1 MSIFLEKLL
10 SVCSSDIS
18 SGKGQKLPA
27 AFHDYSLIEDL
38 INLLNKRNGF
48 YGFESALHVF
58 PVETDGEE
66 IGLIGWNDNSLWIDC
81 YDDLARNAIFFAE
94 DVFGGQFCIKKDG
107 IYTFDPETGSFDYL
121 APDINEWCKQIL
133 EDYEVLTGY
142 PLANAWQK
150 KYGSIPL
157 GYRLVPKVPFV
168 AGGEYEPDNLYLEKS
183 TVAIKARANIALRI
197 RDVPDGSNIQLRL
210 IDRD

>member
-1 MSIFLEKLL
+1 MSIFWEKLL

-18 SGKGQKLPA
+18 SEKGQKVPA
-27 AFHDYSLIEDL
+27 AFHDYPLVEDL

-66 IGLIGWNDNSLWIDC
+66 IGLIDWNDNSLWIDC
-81 YDDLARNAIFFAE
+81 YDDLARNALFFAE
-94 DVFGGQFCIKKDG
+94 DVFGGQFCIKEDG

-121 APDINEWCKQIL
+121 APDINEWCKKIL
-133 EDYEVLTGY
+133 EDYQVLTGY

-150 KYGSIPL
+150 KYGSIPA
-157 GYRLVPKVPFV
+157 GYRLAPKIPFV
-168 AGGEYEPDNLYLEKS
+168 VGGKYEPDNLYLEKS
-183 TVAIKARANIALRI
+183 TVAMKARANIALQI
-197 RDVPDGSNIQLRL
+197 RDVPDGSNIQLTL
-210 IDRD
+210 K

>member
-1 MSIFLEKLL
+1 MSIFWEKLL

-18 SGKGQKLPA
+18 SEKGQKVPA
-27 AFHDYSLIEDL
+27 AFHDYPLIEDL
-38 INLLNKRNGF
+38 INLSNKRNGF

-66 IGLIGWNDNSLWIDC
+66 IGLIDWNDNSLWIDC

-121 APDINEWCKQIL
+121 APDINEWCKNIL
-133 EDYEVLTGY
+133 EDYQVLTGY

-150 KYGSIPL
+150 KYGSIPA
-157 GYRLVPKVPFV
+157 GYRLAPKIPFV
-168 AGGEYEPDNLYLEKS
+168 GGGKYEPDNLYLEKS
-183 TVAIKARANIALRI
+183 TVAMKARANIALQI
-197 RDVPDGSNIQLRL
+197 RDVPDGSNIQLTL
-210 IDRD
+210 K

>member
-1 MSIFLEKLL
+1 MSIFWEKLL

-18 SGKGQKLPA
+18 SGKGQKVPA
-27 AFHDYSLIEDL
+27 AFRDYPLVEDL

-66 IGLIGWNDNSLWIDC
+66 IGLIDWNDNSLWIDC

-121 APDINEWCKQIL
+121 APDINEWCKNIL
-133 EDYEVLTGY
+133 EDYQVLTGY

-150 KYGSIPL
+150 KYGSIPA
-157 GYRLVPKVPFV
+157 GYRLAPKIPFV
-168 AGGEYEPDNLYLEKS
+168 VGGKYEPDNLYL
-183 TVAIKARANIALRI
+183 
-197 RDVPDGSNIQLRL
+197 
-210 IDRD
+210 

>member
-1 MSIFLEKLL
+1 MPLFLKKVL
-10 SVCSSDIS
+10 SVCSGDIS
-18 SGKGQKLPA
+18 SCKGHKLPSG
-27 AFHDYSLIEDL
+27 FHNYTLIDDL
-38 INLLNKRNGF
+38 MTLLNNRNGF

-58 PVETDGEE
+58 PFETVGEE
-66 IGLIGWNDNSLWIDC
+66 IGVVAWNDNRLWIDC
-81 YDDLARNAIFFAE
+81 YDDFARNAIFFAE
-94 DVFGGQFCIKKDG
+94 DVFGGQFCIKQDG

-121 APDINEWCKQIL
+121 APDINEWCKKIL
-133 EDYEVLTGY
+133 EDYEVLTGF

-150 KYGSIPL
+150 KHGPIPV

-183 TVAIKARANIALRI
+183 TVAMKARANIALQI

-210 IDRD
+210 IDKD

>member
-1 MSIFLEKLL
+1 MTMYLEKLL
-10 SVCSSDIS
+10 SVCSGDIS
-18 SGKGQKLPA
+18 SCKGHKLTSG
-27 AFHDYSLIEDL
+27 FHNYPLIDDL
-38 INLLNKRNGF
+38 TTLLNNRNGF

-58 PVETDGEE
+58 PLETDGEE
-66 IGLIGWNDNSLWIDC
+66 IGVIDWNDHRLWIDC
-81 YDDLARNAIFFAE
+81 YDDLAHNAIFFAE
-94 DVFGGQFCIKKDG
+94 DVFGGQFCIKQDG

-150 KYGSIPL
+150 KYGSIPA
-157 GYRLVPKVPFV
+157 GYRLVPKIPFV
-168 AGGEYEPDNLYLEKS
+168 AGGEYGPDNLYLEKS
-183 TVAIKARANIALRI
+183 AVAMKARANIALQI

>member
-1 MSIFLEKLL
+1 MSIFWEKLL

-18 SGKGQKLPA
+18 SEKGQKVPA
-27 AFHDYSLIEDL
+27 AFHDYPLVEDL

-58 PVETDGEE
+58 SVETDGEE
-66 IGLIGWNDNSLWIDC
+66 IGLIDWNDKGLWIEC
-81 YDDLARNAIFFAE
+81 YDDLARNALFFAE
-94 DVFGGQFCIKKDG
+94 DVFGGQFCIKEDG

-121 APDINEWCKQIL
+121 APDINEWCKLIL

-150 KYGSIPL
+150 KYGSIPA
-157 GYRLVPKVPFV
+157 GYRLVPKIPFV
-168 AGGEYEPDNLYLEKS
+168 VGGEYEPDNLYLEKS
-183 TVAIKARANIALRI
+183 TIAMKARASIALQI
-197 RDVPDGSNIQLRL
+197 RDVPDGSNVQLRL
-210 IDRD
+210 IDKD

>member
-1 MSIFLEKLL
+1 MSIFWEKLL

-18 SGKGQKLPA
+18 SEKGKKVPA
-27 AFHDYSLIEDL
+27 AFHDYPLVEDL

-48 YGFESALHVF
+48 YGFESALHIF
-58 PVETDGEE
+58 SVETDGEE
-66 IGLIGWNDNSLWIDC
+66 IGLIDWNDNSLWIDC

-121 APDINEWCKQIL
+121 APDINEWCKNIL
-133 EDYEVLTGY
+133 EDYQVLTGY

-150 KYGSIPL
+150 KYGSIPA
-157 GYRLVPKVPFV
+157 GYRLAPKIPFV
-168 AGGEYEPDNLYLEKS
+168 VGGKYEPDNLYLEKS
-183 TVAIKARANIALRI
+183 TVAMKARAHIALQI
-197 RDVPDGSNIQLRL
+197 RDVPDGSNIQLTL
-210 IDRD
+210 K